1 MVCILKYCIKKTRD
15 ICFSTQDDMQQDD
28 ICSELITTH
37 HLYVRCVD
45 FSVVLLYISSM
56 YVFFCDD
63 HKPFY
68 LSVTPF

>member
-1 MVCILKYCIKKTRD
+1 
-15 ICFSTQDDMQQDD
+15 MQQDD